1 MVWRT
6 KVEDFFWIVKRNFT
20 KKINWSQFFLKI
32 CCSLVQKNFDSEL
45 DHDSISLECIYHQAL
60 PYMSNVPACRFT
72 CRRHGRQGSKI
83 ISNKSLIATRKLI
96 MLRHNSQI
104 SLMNTDFKI
113 YISENLVHFDLQT
126 HCSLRRRRL
135 VEDAAPLTISLS
147 LHHAISRDN
156 KRI

>member
-1 MVWRT
+1 MCLPAGLPAEGMAGRVQ
-6 KVEDFFWIVKRNFT
+6 
-20 KKINWSQFFLKI
+20 KKI
-32 CCSLVQKNFDSEL
+32 
-45 DHDSISLECIYHQAL
+45 
-60 PYMSNVPACRFT
+60 SNEA
-72 CRRHGRQGSKI
+72 
-83 ISNKSLIATRKLI
+83 LIATRKLI
-96 MLRHNSQI
+96 MLVHNSQI